1 MASPTIGVLRVLL
14 VRLKAVEKILQ
25 QKGLAT
31 EDELLALQEKYQHDF
46 EPILKLS
53 EEEINPLVSIVNSI
67 AKKENTQ

>member
-1 MASPTIGVLRVLL
+1 MSPTTCTIESSL

-25 QKGLAT
+25 QKGLVT

-46 EPILKLS
+46 EPILKPI
-53 EEEINPLVSIVNSI
+53 EEEINPLVSLANSI